1 METSSESALC
11 APLLLKKK
19 MFATFLFECLY
30 LNCSAS
36 TELLLILSLKGIQI
50 ILVVF
55 IVWMICFNGA
65 CCLLCNSLLQVA
77 PTLNCISLY
86 LKIIFLSNLKQHSA
100 IPTMPLIFKTTD
112 SWAALSVFQCKPH
125 HMCFFILCLL

>member
-11 APLLLKKK
+11 APLLFKKNVCNFSFWMPVFK
-19 MFATFLFECLY
+19 LFCV
-30 LNCSAS
+30 NRIAAHS
-36 TELLLILSLKGIQI
+36 LSLKGIQI
-50 ILVVF
+50 ILVVV

-112 SWAALSVFQCKPH
+112 SWAALSVLRWKPH
-125 HMCFFILCLL
+125 RMCFFILYLL